1 MNGSPGLVACHDCDL
16 LQRGTRVPRGGVM
29 VCGQCKAVLYRNNPD
44 SIERTLALTM
54 AALILLVISNV
65 FPIVGIESQ
74 GGRNASTLWGA
85 VHTLWSDH
93 MVFVAGLV
101 FTTTM
106 LLPALKLVLMAFL
119 LALRPSP
126 TILLRLMLIIRP
138 WSMVEVFVLGLLVA
152 VQKLSHFATVIPGVG
167 LWSFGALMVIL
178 ACLTATFNVHE
189 LWRTEP
195 LEQAHVDW

>member
-1 MNGSPGLVACHDCDL
+1 MNSSPELVACHDCDL
-16 LQRGTRVPRGGVM
+16 LQRGTHVPRGGVV
-29 VCGQCKAVLYRNNPD
+29 VCGQCKAVLYRNHPD

-54 AALILLVISNV
+54 AALILFVIANA

-85 VHTLWSDH
+85 VRTLWDDH
-93 MVFVAGLV
+93 MLFVAGLV

-106 LLPALKLVLMAFL
+106 LLPALKLVLMTFL
-119 LALRPSP
+119 LVLRPP
-126 TILLRLMLIIRP
+126 PLLLLRLMLIIRP
-138 WSMVEVFVLGLLVA
+138 WAMVEVFVLGLLVA
-152 VQKLSHFATVIPGVG
+152 VQKLAHFATVIPGVG
-167 LWSFGALMVIL
+167 LWSFGALMVIF

-195 LEQAHVDW
+195 LEQAYAER